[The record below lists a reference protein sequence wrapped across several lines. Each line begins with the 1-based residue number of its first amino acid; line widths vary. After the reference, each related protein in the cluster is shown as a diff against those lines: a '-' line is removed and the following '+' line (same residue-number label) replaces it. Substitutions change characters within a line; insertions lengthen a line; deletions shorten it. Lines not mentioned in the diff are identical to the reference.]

1 MKELTKTFTV
11 ESHQTALSVGS
22 GTLEVWATPSA
33 IAMAE
38 NTCMIL
44 CENYHGEEETTV
56 GSFIDFK
63 HLKPSVVA
71 SKIEVKA
78 IVIDVSGRKISLSFE
93 LFENGKLIGKGNH
106 NRAIVNERE
115 FLSHIKQ

>member
-22 GTLEVWATPSA
+22 GTLEVLATPSA

-44 CENYHGEEETTV
+44 
-56 GSFIDFK
+56 
-63 HLKPSVVA
+63 
-71 SKIEVKA
+71 
-78 IVIDVSGRKISLSFE
+78 
-93 LFENGKLIGKGNH
+93 
-106 NRAIVNERE
+106 
-115 FLSHIKQ
+115 